1 MIETWIIPC
10 NIKFFNVIDH
20 FKTSKTIVWQNAFS
34 IHEGDI
40 VYIYIGRPY
49 SEIRY
54 KCRVINDCVSEELL
68 QANSYAISKIKSN
81 NYYSKKEKYMQL
93 ECVCEYPE
101 GFLTLE
107 KLRDHGLGQVQIQAR
122 ADRKVRA
129 FLTDTDTLH
138 AAGGVL

>member
-1 MIETWIIPC
+1 MGKPNIIYRL
-10 NIKFFNVIDH
+10 K
-20 FKTSKTIVWQNAFS
+20 SFS
-34 IHEGDI
+34 IDKEPETVYFCNYNFDFFIDI